1 MNVEA
6 MDVIEAYKS
15 MLTEANHEIAILK
28 AQIATMQGRQEDVG
42 GRESTGR
49 TRIGGSPTSG

>member
-1 MNVEA
+1 VNVEA

-15 MLTEANHEIAILK
+15 MLAEANHEIAILK

-42 GRESTGR
+42 GREPTGR
-49 TRIGGSPTSG
+49 TGIGGSPTSG